1 MYASVA
7 GLRAHMQKLSVIG
20 NNVANVNTQGY
31 KKQRTMFRDSIYSNY
46 SSGGNGTSVVGGI
59 NPSQIGYGSMVG
71 SIDLN
76 MSSASYNPGSPMD
89 CALVG
94 DGFFLVGDKTVA
106 NSIDGTNPNS
116 LKSLTLT
123 RVGDFQFKADG
134 YLCDGKGNVVFGF
147 MTIGE
152 DEEGNPIVSDQL
164 VPIRK
169 PHWERVP
176 TSTTTTD
183 DDGNTVTT
191 NGFKYE
197 IRYATDKTGKETTG
211 TGGNGTTT
219 TKEVGPLQDVNKP
232 QHESNWIDKSTGEKL
247 DKDTVEKNPERV
259 ADLDFAEFS
268 NITINQDTGAIVGIC
283 REGDLPVTMGYL
295 AIGSVTN
302 PNGVSHTGESYY
314 KCQDGAGGLRVCMLG
329 GVQSELGISNVNSYM
344 CKPKDDA
351 AGGGAGGGTGGTG
364 DTQPPY
370 PAGTAILS
378 TGGTKIMVGF
388 LEAPNVDLAEE
399 ISELIT
405 TQRGYQ
411 ANTRIITVTDSML
424 EELVNMK
431 R

>member
-1 MYASVA
+1 MTGSMYASVA

-31 KKQRTMFRDSIYSNY
+31 KKQRTMFRDSVYSLY
-46 SSGGNGTSVVGGI
+46 SSGGNGTSTVGGI

-106 NSIDGTNPNS
+106 DSIDGNNPAS

-134 YLCDGKGNVVFGF
+134 YLCDGKGNVVYGF
-147 MTIGE
+147 MTTGV
-152 DEEGNPIVSDQL
+152 DEEGKPIVSDQL

-176 TSTTTTD
+176 TKE
-183 DDGNTVTT
+183 TVEDPDNPDNEITRDT
-191 NGFKYE
+191 YKYE
-197 IRYATDKTGKETTG
+197 IRYATDKTGPAAD
-211 TGGNGTTT
+211 GGAAT
-219 TKEVGPLQDVNKP
+219 VGKLDDQKKPLHP
-232 QHESNWIDKSTGEKL
+232 SNWVNKSTGATMTEDQVKA
-247 DKDTVEKNPERV
+247 DPDAV

-283 REGDLPVTMGYL
+283 REGDQQIVMGYL

-302 PNGVSHTGESYY
+302 PNGVTHSGESYY
-314 KCQDGAGGLRVCMLG
+314 KCQDGAGDLRVCMLG
-329 GVQSELGISNVNSYM
+329 GVQKDLGITNVNSYM
-344 CKPKDDA
+344 VQAEADPDNPA
-351 AGGGAGGGTGGTG
+351 AGN
-364 DTQPPY
+364 QKPLPP
-370 PAGTAILS
+370 GTAILS
-378 TGGTKIMVGF
+378 TGGTNIMVGF

>member
-31 KKQRTMFRDSIYSNY
+31 KKQRTMFRDSVYSLY
-46 SSGGNGTSVVGGI
+46 SSGGNGTSTVGGI

-106 NSIDGTNPNS
+106 DSIDGNNPAS

-134 YLCDGKGNVVFGF
+134 YLCDGKGNVVYGF
-147 MTIGE
+147 MTTGV
-152 DEEGNPIVSDQL
+152 DEEGKPIVSDQL

-176 TSTTTTD
+176 TKE
-183 DDGNTVTT
+183 TVEDPDNPDKEITRDT
-191 NGFKYE
+191 YKYE
-197 IRYATDKTGKETTG
+197 IRYATDKTGPAAD
-211 TGGNGTTT
+211 GGAAT
-219 TKEVGPLQDVNKP
+219 VGKLDDQKKPLHP
-232 QHESNWIDKSTGEKL
+232 SNWVNKSTGATMTEDQVKA
-247 DKDTVEKNPERV
+247 DPDAV

-283 REGDLPVTMGYL
+283 REGDQQIVMGYL

-302 PNGVSHTGESYY
+302 PNGVTHSGESYY
-314 KCQDGAGGLRVCMLG
+314 KCQDGAGDLRVCMLG
-329 GVQSELGISNVNSYM
+329 GVQKDLGITNVNSYM
-344 CKPKDDA
+344 VQAEADPDNPA
-351 AGGGAGGGTGGTG
+351 AGN
-364 DTQPPY
+364 QKPLPP
-370 PAGTAILS
+370 GTAILS
-378 TGGTKIMVGF
+378 TGGTEIMVGF

>member
-1 MYASVA
+1 MTGSMYASVA

-31 KKQRTMFRDSIYSNY
+31 KKQRTMFRDSVYSLY
-46 SSGGNGTSVVGGI
+46 SSGGNGTSTVGGI

-106 NSIDGTNPNS
+106 DSIDGNNPAS

-134 YLCDGKGNVVFGF
+134 YLCDGKGNVVYGF
-147 MTIGE
+147 MTTGV
-152 DEEGNPIVSDQL
+152 DEEGKPIVSDQL

-176 TSTTTTD
+176 TKE
-183 DDGNTVTT
+183 TVEDPDNPDKEITRDT
-191 NGFKYE
+191 YKYE
-197 IRYATDKTGKETTG
+197 IRYATDKTGPAAD
-211 TGGNGTTT
+211 GGAAT
-219 TKEVGPLQDVNKP
+219 VGKLDDQKKPLHP
-232 QHESNWIDKSTGEKL
+232 SNWVNKSTGATMTEDQVKA
-247 DKDTVEKNPERV
+247 DPDAV

-283 REGDLPVTMGYL
+283 REGDQQIVMGYL

-302 PNGVSHTGESYY
+302 PNGVTHSGESYY
-314 KCQDGAGGLRVCMLG
+314 KCQDGAGDLRVCMLG
-329 GVQSELGISNVNSYM
+329 GVQKDLGITNVNSYM
-344 CKPKDDA
+344 VQAEADPDNPA
-351 AGGGAGGGTGGTG
+351 AGN
-364 DTQPPY
+364 QKPLPP
-370 PAGTAILS
+370 GTAILS
-378 TGGTKIMVGF
+378 TGGTEIMVGF

-431 R
+431 RG

>member
-1 MYASVA
+1 MTGSMYASVA

-31 KKQRTMFRDSIYSNY
+31 KKQRTMFRDSVYSLY
-46 SSGGNGTSVVGGI
+46 SSGGNGTSTVGGI

-106 NSIDGTNPNS
+106 DSIDGNNPAS

-134 YLCDGKGNVVFGF
+134 YLCDGKGNVVYGF
-147 MTIGE
+147 MTTGV
-152 DEEGNPIVSDQL
+152 DEEGKPIVSDQL

-176 TSTTTTD
+176 TKE
-183 DDGNTVTT
+183 TVEDPDNPDKEITRDT
-191 NGFKYE
+191 YKYE
-197 IRYATDKTGKETTG
+197 IRYATDKTGPAAD
-211 TGGNGTTT
+211 GGAAT
-219 TKEVGPLQDVNKP
+219 VGKLDDQKKPLHP
-232 QHESNWIDKSTGEKL
+232 SNWVNKSTGATMTEDQVKA
-247 DKDTVEKNPERV
+247 DPDAV

-283 REGDLPVTMGYL
+283 REGDQQIVMGYL

-302 PNGVSHTGESYY
+302 PNGVTHSGESYY
-314 KCQDGAGGLRVCMLG
+314 KCQDGAGDLRVCMLG
-329 GVQSELGISNVNSYM
+329 GVQKDLGITNVNSYM
-344 CKPKDDA
+344 VQAEADPDNPA
-351 AGGGAGGGTGGTG
+351 AGN
-364 DTQPPY
+364 QKPLPP
-370 PAGTAILS
+370 GTAILS
-378 TGGTKIMVGF
+378 TGGTNIMVGF

>member
-1 MYASVA
+1 MTGSMYASVA

-31 KKQRTMFRDSIYSNY
+31 KKQRTMFRDSVYSLY
-46 SSGGNGTSVVGGI
+46 SSGGNGTSTVGGI

-106 NSIDGTNPNS
+106 DSIDGNNPTS

-134 YLCDGKGNVVFGF
+134 YLCDGKGNVVYGF
-147 MTIGE
+147 MTTGV
-152 DEEGNPIVSDQL
+152 DEEGKPIVSDQL

-176 TSTTTTD
+176 TKE
-183 DDGNTVTT
+183 TVEDPDNPDNEITRDT
-191 NGFKYE
+191 YKYE
-197 IRYATDKTGKETTG
+197 IRYATDKTGPAAD
-211 TGGNGTTT
+211 GGAAT
-219 TKEVGPLQDVNKP
+219 VGKLDDQKKPLHP
-232 QHESNWIDKSTGEKL
+232 SNWVNKSTGATMTEEQVKA
-247 DKDTVEKNPERV
+247 DPDAV

-283 REGDLPVTMGYL
+283 REGDQEITMGYL

-302 PNGVSHTGESYY
+302 PNGVTHSGESYY
-314 KCQDGAGGLRVCMLG
+314 KCQDGAGDLRVCMLG
-329 GVQSELGISNVNSYM
+329 GVQKDLGITNVNSYM
-344 CKPKDDA
+344 VQAEADPDNPA
-351 AGGGAGGGTGGTG
+351 AGN
-364 DTQPPY
+364 QKPLPP
-370 PAGTAILS
+370 GTAILS

-388 LEAPNVDLAEE
+388 LESPNVDLAEE

>member
-31 KKQRTMFRDSIYSNY
+31 KKQRTMFRDSVYSNY
-46 SSGGNGTSVVGGI
+46 SSGGNGTSTVGGI

-76 MSSASYNPGSPMD
+76 MSSASYNPGSPLD

-106 NSIDGTNPNS
+106 NSIDGNNPAS

-134 YLCDGKGNVVFGF
+134 YLCDGKGNVVYGF
-147 MTIGE
+147 MTTGV
-152 DEEGNPIVSDQL
+152 DEEGKPIISDQL

-176 TSTTTTD
+176 NDATKKD
-183 DDGNTVTT
+183 EDGKDVPV
-191 NGFKYE
+191 GGYKYE
-197 IRYATDKTGKETTG
+197 IRYATDKTGEAGEGDDAKPT
-211 TGGNGTTT
+211 
-219 TKEVGPLQDVNKP
+219 VGPLQDVNKP
-232 QHESNWIDKSTGEKL
+232 LHESNWIDKSTGEKL
-247 DKDTVEKNPERV
+247 DKDTVEKEPERV

-283 REGDLPVTMGYL
+283 REGDQQIIMGYL

-314 KCQDGAGGLRVCMLG
+314 KCQDGAGDLRICMLG
-329 GVQSELGISNVNSYM
+329 GVQNDLGISNVNSYQ
-344 CKPKDDA
+344 CKPVGENGQEPADDA
-351 AGGGAGGGTGGTG
+351 
-364 DTQPPY
+364 QKPF

>member
-31 KKQRTMFRDSIYSNY
+31 KKQRTMFRDSVYSLY
-46 SSGGNGTSVVGGI
+46 SSGGNGTSTVGGI

-106 NSIDGTNPNS
+106 NSIDGNNPTS

-134 YLCDGKGNVVFGF
+134 YLCDGKGNVVYGF
-147 MTIGE
+147 MTTGV
-152 DEEGNPIVSDQL
+152 DEEGKPIVSDQL

-176 TSTTTTD
+176 TETPGEDENGNPITTH
-183 DDGNTVTT
+183 GY
-191 NGFKYE
+191 KYV
-197 IRYATDKTGKETTG
+197 IRYATDEAPADPNATP
-211 TGGNGTTT
+211 NPNAPA
-219 TKEVGPLQDVNKP
+219 TKVPLRDIDKP
-232 QHESNWIDKSTGEKL
+232 QDASNRVDKSTGQATTDESKM
-247 DKDTVEKNPERV
+247 

-283 REGDLPVTMGYL
+283 REGDQQIVMGYL

-302 PNGVSHTGESYY
+302 PNGVTHTGESYY
-314 KCQDGAGGLRVCMLG
+314 KCQDGAGDLRICMLG
-329 GVQSELGISNVNSYM
+329 GVQEDLGISNVNSYM
-344 CKPKDDA
+344 IQQTGGDGNNPP
-351 AGGGAGGGTGGTG
+351 AGGNTN
-364 DTQPPY
+364 PVP

>member
-1 MYASVA
+1 MTGSMYASVA

-31 KKQRTMFRDSIYSNY
+31 KKQRTMFRDSVYSLY
-46 SSGGNGTSVVGGI
+46 SSGGNGTSTVGGI

-106 NSIDGTNPNS
+106 DSIDGNNPAS

-134 YLCDGKGNVVFGF
+134 YLCDGKGNVVYGF
-147 MTIGE
+147 MTTGV
-152 DEEGNPIVSDQL
+152 DEEGKPIVSDQL

-176 TSTTTTD
+176 TKE
-183 DDGNTVTT
+183 TVEDPDNPDNEITRDT
-191 NGFKYE
+191 YKYE
-197 IRYATDKTGKETTG
+197 IRYATDKTGPAAD
-211 TGGNGTTT
+211 GGAAT
-219 TKEVGPLQDVNKP
+219 VGKLDDQKKPLHP
-232 QHESNWIDKSTGEKL
+232 SNWVNKSTGATMTEDQVKA
-247 DKDTVEKNPERV
+247 DPDAV

-283 REGDLPVTMGYL
+283 REGDQQIVMGYL

-302 PNGVSHTGESYY
+302 PNGVTHSGESYY
-314 KCQDGAGGLRVCMLG
+314 KCQDGAGDLRVCMLG
-329 GVQSELGISNVNSYM
+329 GVQKDLGITNVNSYM
-344 CKPKDDA
+344 VQAEADPDNPA
-351 AGGGAGGGTGGTG
+351 AGN
-364 DTQPPY
+364 QKPLPP
-370 PAGTAILS
+370 GTAILS
-378 TGGTKIMVGF
+378 TGGTNIMVGF

-405 TQRGYQ
+405 T
-411 ANTRIITVTDSML
+411 
-424 EELVNMK
+424 
-431 R
+431 

>member
-1 MYASVA
+1 MTGSMYASVA

-31 KKQRTMFRDSIYSNY
+31 KKQRTMFRDSVYSLY
-46 SSGGNGTSVVGGI
+46 SSGGNGTSTVGGI

-106 NSIDGTNPNS
+106 DSIDGNNPTS

-134 YLCDGKGNVVFGF
+134 YLCDGKGNVVYGF
-147 MTIGE
+147 MTTGV
-152 DEEGNPIVSDQL
+152 DEEGKPIVSDQL

-176 TSTTTTD
+176 TKE
-183 DDGNTVTT
+183 TVEDPDNPDNEITRDT
-191 NGFKYE
+191 YKYE
-197 IRYATDKTGKETTG
+197 IRYATDKTGPAAD
-211 TGGNGTTT
+211 GGAAT
-219 TKEVGPLQDVNKP
+219 VGKLDDQKKPLHP
-232 QHESNWIDKSTGEKL
+232 SNWVNKSTGATMTEEQVKA
-247 DKDTVEKNPERV
+247 DPDAV

-283 REGDLPVTMGYL
+283 REGDQEITMGYL

-302 PNGVSHTGESYY
+302 PNGVTHSGESYY
-314 KCQDGAGGLRVCMLG
+314 KCQDGAGDLRVCMLG
-329 GVQSELGISNVNSYM
+329 GVQKDLGITNVNSYM
-344 CKPKDDA
+344 VQAEADPDNPA
-351 AGGGAGGGTGGTG
+351 AGN
-364 DTQPPY
+364 QKPLPP
-370 PAGTAILS
+370 GTAILS
-378 TGGTKIMVGF
+378 TGGTNIMVGF

>member
-1 MYASVA
+1 MTGSMYASVA

-31 KKQRTMFRDSIYSNY
+31 KKQRTMFRDSVYSLY
-46 SSGGNGTSVVGGI
+46 SSGGNGTSTVGGI

-106 NSIDGTNPNS
+106 NSIDGTNPTS

-134 YLCDGKGNVVFGF
+134 YLCDGKGNVVYGF
-147 MTIGE
+147 MTTGV
-152 DEEGNPIVSDQL
+152 DKEGKPIVSDQL

-176 TSTTTTD
+176 AQIETKD

-191 NGFKYE
+191 SGYKYE
-197 IRYATDKTGKETTG
+197 IRYATDRTGEETTE
-211 TGGNGTTT
+211 GNVT
-219 TKEVGPLQDVNKP
+219 TKAVGPLADVNKP
-232 QHESNWIDKSTGEKL
+232 TNEVNWINKSTGAKMTEEEVKAH
-247 DKDTVEKNPERV
+247 PELV

-283 REGDLPVTMGYL
+283 REGDQQIVMGYL

-302 PNGVSHTGESYY
+302 PNGVTHTGESYY
-314 KCQDGAGGLRVCMLG
+314 KCQDGAGDLRICMLG
-329 GVQSELGISNVNSYM
+329 GVQNDLGISNVNSYM
-344 CKPKDDA
+344 CKPTA
-351 AGGGAGGGTGGTG
+351 ADGQNPPADT

>member
-1 MYASVA
+1 MTGSMYASVA

-31 KKQRTMFRDSIYSNY
+31 KKQRTMFRDSVYSLY
-46 SSGGNGTSVVGGI
+46 SSGGNGTSTVGGI

-106 NSIDGTNPNS
+106 DSIDGNNPAS

-134 YLCDGKGNVVFGF
+134 YLCDGKGNVVYGF
-147 MTIGE
+147 MTTGV
-152 DEEGNPIVSDQL
+152 DEEGKPIVSDQL

-176 TSTTTTD
+176 TKE
-183 DDGNTVTT
+183 TVEDPDNPDKEITRDT
-191 NGFKYE
+191 YKYE
-197 IRYATDKTGKETTG
+197 IRYATDKTGPAAD
-211 TGGNGTTT
+211 GGAAT
-219 TKEVGPLQDVNKP
+219 VGKLDDQKKPLHP
-232 QHESNWIDKSTGEKL
+232 SNWVNKSTGATMTEDQVKA
-247 DKDTVEKNPERV
+247 DPDAV

-283 REGDLPVTMGYL
+283 REGDQQIVMGYL

-302 PNGVSHTGESYY
+302 PNGVTHSGESYY
-314 KCQDGAGGLRVCMLG
+314 KCQDGAGDLRVCMLG
-329 GVQSELGISNVNSYM
+329 GVQKDLGITNVNSYM
-344 CKPKDDA
+344 VQAEADPDNPA
-351 AGGGAGGGTGGTG
+351 AGN
-364 DTQPPY
+364 QKPLPP
-370 PAGTAILS
+370 GTAILS
-378 TGGTKIMVGF
+378 TGGTEIMVGF